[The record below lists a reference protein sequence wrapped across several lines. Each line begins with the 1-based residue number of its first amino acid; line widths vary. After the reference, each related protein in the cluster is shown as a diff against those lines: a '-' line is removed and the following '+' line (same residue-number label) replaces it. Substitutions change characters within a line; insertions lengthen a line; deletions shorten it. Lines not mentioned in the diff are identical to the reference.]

1 MTEAMQRQVIVDQY
15 RALVRDGLT
24 AGSAGNISVRTPG
37 GMLIT
42 PTGATGDDLSAERIV
57 AVAPDGSVAGEVR
70 PSSEWQ
76 MHAAIY
82 RAVPGAG
89 AVVHTHAD
97 ACVALSC
104 QRRPIPAFHYMIAGF
119 GGDDVPC
126 TGYAPFGS
134 VELAELA
141 AAALAGRSACLLAN
155 HGMIAHGPDLAR
167 AVAATRR
174 LETLARQ
181 YLLALTAG
189 PPVILDG
196 AQMAEVRRRYAGYG
210 QQPAAR

>member
-1 MTEAMQRQVIVDQY
+1 MTDAVLRQAIIEQY
-15 RALVRDGLT
+15 CALVCDGLT
-24 AGSAGNISVRTPG
+24 AGTAGNISVRTLD

-42 PTGATGDDLSAERIV
+42 PTGAAAADL
-57 AVAPDGSVAGEVR
+57 APDRLVAMALDGTVNGDIR

-104 QRRPIPAFHYMIAGF
+104 QRRSIPAFHYMVAGF

-141 AAALAGRSACLLAN
+141 AAALDGRSACLLAN

-174 LETLARQ
+174 LEILARQ

-189 PPVILDG
+189 PPVLLDS

-210 QQPAAR
+210 QQAVAR

>member
-1 MTEAMQRQVIVDQY
+1 MSGAALRQAIVDDY

-24 AGSAGNISVRTPG
+24 AGSAGNISVRTPD

-42 PTGATGDDLSAERIV
+42 PTGATADDL
-57 AVAPDGSVAGEVR
+57 APDRLVATALDGSFAGDIR

-181 YLLALTAG
+181 YLLALAAG
-189 PPVILDG
+189 PPVLLDG
-196 AQMAEVRRRYAGYG
+196 TQMAEVRRRYAGYG
-210 QQPAAR
+210 QQPVAR

>member
-1 MTEAMQRQVIVDQY
+1 MTGGASRQAIVEEY

-24 AGSAGNISVRTPG
+24 AGSAGNLSVRTPD

-42 PTGATGDDLSAERIV
+42 PTGATADNLASERLV
-57 AVAPDGSVAGEVR
+57 AMTLDGACEGGLR

-97 ACVALSC
+97 ACVAVSC
-104 QRRPIPAFHYMIAGF
+104 HRRPIPAFHYMIAGF

-126 TGYAPFGS
+126 AGYAPFGS
-134 VELAELA
+134 AELAELA
-141 AAALAGRSACLLAN
+141 AAALADRSACLLAN

-189 PPVILDG
+189 PPALLDR
-196 AQMAEVRRRYAGYG
+196 AEMAEVGRRYASYG
-210 QQPAAR
+210 RQPAP